1 MRIPSCA
8 SSCWGGPDMTRH
20 TQPVVSQRTTD
31 LAHMQI
37 YFDSIGKM
45 DILPPKIAVPALGV
59 RWLCARV
66 GYDAV
71 LEALRGEAASKVPDA
86 VLYEIR
92 FCVSWL
98 SDRIVRMPPPLEG
111 LPAIWDTVKT
121 LHVSSFDPDVL
132 DNIIKKLARIRKR
145 ADTLDAMN
153 KTVQ

>member
-1 MRIPSCA
+1 MARHAPIVSRRTA
-8 SSCWGGPDMTRH
+8 DM
-20 TQPVVSQRTTD
+20 
-31 LAHMQI
+31 AHAQI
-37 YFDSIGKM
+37 YFDSIEKM
-45 DILPPKIAVPALGV
+45 DVLPPKIALPALGV

-66 GYDAV
+66 GYDKV
-71 LEALRGEAASKVPDA
+71 LEALRGDRAAMMPDA

-92 FCVSWL
+92 FCASWL
-98 SDRIVRMPPPLEG
+98 SSNIIRMPPKLEQ

-132 DNIIKKLARIRKR
+132 DAIIKKLARIRKR